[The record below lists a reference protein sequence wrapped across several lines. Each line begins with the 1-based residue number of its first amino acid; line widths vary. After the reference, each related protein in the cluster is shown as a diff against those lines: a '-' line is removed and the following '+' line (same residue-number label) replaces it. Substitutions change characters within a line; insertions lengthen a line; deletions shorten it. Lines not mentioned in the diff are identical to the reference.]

1 MIRSPVVRGMLV
13 GAAAWFTVAVATAL
27 PLGRALCSGQA
38 NSGPFGYFGCQHGA
52 GRLWQASFFA
62 GIAFLVTATS
72 TLMWSTRTYGRTEA
86 TEVAQ
91 RLVAP
96 GLLVGAIPAA
106 AALLFALLSG
116 GTWMNTTLVVVA
128 LGWAAVTLATA
139 VGLRGRGIIAR
150 VAALTGLNL
159 GLWITDLLFSPLRIV
174 EWLMV
179 IAFTFPA
186 AAIAL
191 LVRDR
196 HGAVQRPE
204 AIPAGH
210 QRPNRS

>member
-1 MIRSPVVRGMLV
+1 L
-13 GAAAWFTVAVATAL
+13 
-27 PLGRALCSGQA
+27 
-38 NSGPFGYFGCQHGA
+38 
-52 GRLWQASFFA
+52 
-62 GIAFLVTATS
+62 
-72 TLMWSTRTYGRTEA
+72 WSTRTYDRTEA

-128 LGWAAVTLATA
+128 LGWMAVTVAA
-139 VGLRGRGIIAR
+139 EVGLRGRDIIAR
-150 VAALTGLNL
+150 VAALTGLDL
-159 GLWITDLLFSPLRIV
+159 GLWINDLLFSPLRIV

-196 HGAVQRPE
+196 HASTTPTAVVPT
-204 AIPAGH
+204 G
-210 QRPNRS
+210 